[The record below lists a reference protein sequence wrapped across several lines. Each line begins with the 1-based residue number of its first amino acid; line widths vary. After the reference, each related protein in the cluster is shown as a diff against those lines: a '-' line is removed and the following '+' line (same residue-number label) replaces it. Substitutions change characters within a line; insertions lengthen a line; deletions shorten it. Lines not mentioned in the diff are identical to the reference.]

1 MGLSYVNYTSNGVLA
16 TYSYANIDLLD
27 DDLVTYASQLRVYV
41 DNNLQVLNTAY
52 TVSVVN
58 QNITFQAGY
67 IPAPNAVIKI
77 SRFTKSDD
85 RYINYTNSTNITAS
99 ILNTDAK
106 QLFFLTQEAIDLR
119 DDAMV
124 INNNDEWEG
133 RGKTIANIG
142 PASNATDAVNL
153 AQLNAAITGTLPST
167 LGTKG
172 YTTYTG
178 DGVITDYTL
187 PSEAIGLAAKDI
199 EIFVSG
205 VKQSPTSA
213 YTIAGDTVTFSPALD
228 NGVIAEVYY
237 NKGTVP
243 AAFGADAVTE
253 TMVQNRAI
261 TEEKIDAT
269 GATTNHVLRVTN
281 SPSGEVDWG
290 TIPASTISDFDT
302 QVRTNRLDQ
311 MATPTADINLGS
323 RKITNLDTPSSNN
336 DAANKIYVDT
346 KAKVQQSTLLTANRL
361 YSGMTFLS
369 GLPSYPIH
377 GQKGTFTF
385 SNLST
390 INSCKISIP
399 IWTGMTGINNNTTAP
414 NGKAYIM
421 YLDFDLNFGAGV
433 TFVHPPQRYVTY
445 GLDTNNNYNTSVHGS
460 FVVTG
465 TLTGNQI
472 LFEIRKWN
480 WNTNYYHLYWNA
492 VVSGQSP
499 ANPLYILTYGSE
511 PAWIATAI
519 GT

>member
-1 MGLSYVNYTSNGVLA
+1 MSLSSVTYTGNGVLA

-41 DNNLQVLNTAY
+41 DNTLQVLNTAY
-52 TVSVVN
+52 TVSVIN

-67 IPAPNAVIKI
+67 IPASNTVIKI

-124 INNNDEWEG
+124 LNNEDKWEG
-133 RGKTIANIG
+133 RGKTITNIG
-142 PASNATDAVNL
+142 PASDATDAVNL
-153 AQLNAAITGTLPST
+153 GQLTAAITGTLPST

-178 DGVITDYTL
+178 DGSTTDYTL

-213 YTIAGDTVTFSPALD
+213 YTITGDTVSFSPALD
-228 NGVIAEVYY
+228 NGVVAEVYY

-253 TMVQNRAI
+253 SMIQDRAVNN
-261 TEEKIDAT
+261 EKIDAT
-269 GATTNHVLRVTN
+269 GETTNHVLRVTN
-281 SPSGEVDWG
+281 SPSGQVDWG

-302 QVRTNRLDQ
+302 QVRTSRLDQ
-311 MATPTADINLGS
+311 MATPTSDINLGS
-323 RKITNLDTPSSNN
+323 RKITNLDTPASNN
-336 DAANKIYVDT
+336 DAANKVYVDT
-346 KAKVQQSTLLTANRL
+346 KAKVQQSTLLTANRT
-361 YSGMTFLS
+361 YSGITFLS
-369 GLPSYPIH
+369 GLGSYPIH

-390 INSCKISIP
+390 INSCNISIP
-399 IWTGMTGINNNTTAP
+399 IFTGMNGINNNSTAP
-414 NGKAYIM
+414 SGKASIVYVN
-421 YLDFDLNFGAGV
+421 FDINFAAGV
-433 TFVHPPQRYVTY
+433 TYVVLSPDYVTY
-445 GLDTNNNYNTSVHGS
+445 GLDTNNNFNSAVYGA
-460 FVVTG
+460 FVCIA

-472 LFEIRKWN
+472 IFEIRKWN
-480 WNTNYYHLYWNA
+480 WNTNNYHLYWNGA
-492 VVSGQSP
+492 VSGQSP
-499 ANPLYILTYGSE
+499 QNPVYLLTYGTE